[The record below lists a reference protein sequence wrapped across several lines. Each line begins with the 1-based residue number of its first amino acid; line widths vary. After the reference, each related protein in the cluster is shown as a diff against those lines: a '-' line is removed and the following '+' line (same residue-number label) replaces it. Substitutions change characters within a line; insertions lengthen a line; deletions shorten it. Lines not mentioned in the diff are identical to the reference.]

1 MTNDTHQDFRPPTS
15 ENKNQHHGK
24 IKQQEYTEKILDQ
37 LQQLFAEDND
47 NRIDITELEDNT
59 NASDFFHALANLA
72 PTVVYTKLT
81 QKEAGT
87 LDFNHIANKLCFQNA
102 HVKQDS
108 FQSQLQSQSPATA
121 E

>member
-1 MTNDTHQDFRPPTS
+1 M
-15 ENKNQHHGK
+15 ENNKS
-24 IKQQEYTEKILDQ
+24 KQQEYTEKILDQ

-87 LDFNHIANKLCFQNA
+87 LDFNHIANRLCFQNA
-102 HVKQDS
+102 YVKQDS
-108 FQSQLQSQSPATA
+108 FQSQSQSPVA